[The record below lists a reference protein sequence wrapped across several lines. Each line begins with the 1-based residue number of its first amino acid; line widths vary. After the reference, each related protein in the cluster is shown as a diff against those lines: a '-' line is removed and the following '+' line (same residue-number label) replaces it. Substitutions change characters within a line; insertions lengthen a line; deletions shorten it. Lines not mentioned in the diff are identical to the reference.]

1 MSFESTKGY
10 VGYEWDMVA
19 ERARFMGG
27 ARRAYMRNFRGKYDI
42 ANTAKGGL
50 GFLLSWRRIVREE
63 KITGTFYESG

>member
-27 ARRAYMRNFRGKYDI
+27 ARRAYMRNFRGKVLVSSFHGEELSERRKSREKFAKVMVGNDDI
-42 ANTAKGGL
+42 EIA
-50 GFLLSWRRIVREE
+50 
-63 KITGTFYESG
+63 